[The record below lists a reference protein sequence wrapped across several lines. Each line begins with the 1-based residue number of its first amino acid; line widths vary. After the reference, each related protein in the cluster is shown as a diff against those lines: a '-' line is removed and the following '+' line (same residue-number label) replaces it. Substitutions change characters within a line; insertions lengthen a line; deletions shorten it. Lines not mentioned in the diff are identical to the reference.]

1 MWGFSR
7 FAAVIAVLAGA
18 LALASPA
25 SATTFCVPGFFEACP
40 NSGGNVAQ
48 PNLALAVT
56 QNGSDGNPDTVYIDE
71 MTYASAGQDS
81 LVFSGTDEL
90 NLFGS
95 GRDKTIITS
104 SAGGNIYL
112 VLANNRTG
120 QVTMKD
126 LALVVPST
134 FPDGNGKGS
143 AIQARDLDLE
153 RVDVIVENNGSSAIS
168 NLIGGGNFDSVRI
181 FGRNGAQADRGI
193 DGQACSAGTLT
204 ITNSEI
210 TTNGLGIYSQCKNR
224 PVVVERSTI
233 ESTSSAASVAY
244 GASLRVEN
252 SVIRGGDVS
261 PVTAYGNVA
270 ENTTLDL
277 DQVTLVAIGDNT
289 VAPIFAQVANLPAAT
304 GNVEVEVRNTL
315 IAGYQQTWNRTAPVD
330 PARGDANLDLAYSNF
345 VPSGV
350 SAGDGTIDQSTG
362 NLNLSPGFVD
372 ITDFHLAPGSAMV
385 DAGDPAAALPELDL
399 EGNARPLDGN
409 YDEVAVR
416 DIGAYELNPPP
427 PSCPVVPSLCPPDT
441 TAPKVSKLKF
451 RFKFGKGG
459 AIRYRVSEAARIR
472 IVLKPVP
479 AGKGKNRRKVVR
491 IKRGNR
497 KGPGVI
503 TLGKRKLKQGIYRLV
518 IRATDKAGNTSKPI
532 VRKVRARR

>member
-1 MWGFSR
+1 
-7 FAAVIAVLAGA
+7 
-18 LALASPA
+18 
-25 SATTFCVPGFFEACP
+25 
-40 NSGGNVAQ
+40 
-48 PNLALAVT
+48 
-56 QNGSDGNPDTVYIDE
+56 
-71 MTYASAGQDS
+71 
-81 LVFSGTDEL
+81 
-90 NLFGS
+90 
-95 GRDKTIITS
+95 
-104 SAGGNIYL
+104 
-112 VLANNRTG
+112 
-120 QVTMKD
+120 
-126 LALVVPST
+126 
-134 FPDGNGKGS
+134 
-143 AIQARDLDLE
+143 
-153 RVDVIVENNGSSAIS
+153 
-168 NLIGGGNFDSVRI
+168 
-181 FGRNGAQADRGI
+181 
-193 DGQACSAGTLT
+193 
-204 ITNSEI
+204 
-210 TTNGLGIYSQCKNR
+210 
-224 PVVVERSTI
+224 
-233 ESTSSAASVAY
+233 
-244 GASLRVEN
+244 
-252 SVIRGGDVS
+252 
-261 PVTAYGNVA
+261 
-270 ENTTLDL
+270 
-277 DQVTLVAIGDNT
+277 
-289 VAPIFAQVANLPAAT
+289 
-304 GNVEVEVRNTL
+304 
-315 IAGYQQTWNRTAPVD
+315 VD